1 MYLKFRHDLNGSS
14 KQTNPTEPNM
24 IRQVQTK
31 NTTTSAVIRSRAFVL
46 GFNEV
51 KTGRPLN
58 YDAFRDANDQWNY
71 ERGRQF
77 ALCFNG
83 ALKKGAKVTMSAAVM
98 LGVELHRKSII

>member
-1 MYLKFRHDLNGSS
+1 M
-14 KQTNPTEPNM
+14 T
-24 IRQVQTK
+24 RQIQTK
-31 NTTTSAVIRSRAFVL
+31 STTTTAVIRSRAFVQ

-51 KTGRPLN
+51 KAGKPLN
-58 YDAFRDANDQWNY
+58 YDAFLDSNDQWNY

-77 ALCFNG
+77 ALLFNG

>member
-1 MYLKFRHDLNGSS
+1 
-14 KQTNPTEPNM
+14 M
-24 IRQVQTK
+24 IRQIQTK
-31 NTTTSAVIRSRAFVL
+31 PTTTTAVIRSRAFVQ

-51 KTGRPLN
+51 KAGKPLN
-58 YDAFRDANDQWNY
+58 YDAFLDSNDQWNY

-83 ALKKGAKVTMSAAVM
+83 ALKRGAKVTMSAALM

>member
-1 MYLKFRHDLNGSS
+1 
-14 KQTNPTEPNM
+14 M
-24 IRQVQTK
+24 IRQIQTK
-31 NTTTSAVIRSRAFVL
+31 STTTHAVIRSRAFVR

-51 KTGRPLN
+51 KAGKPLN
-58 YDAFRDANDQWNY
+58 YDAFLDSNDQWNY

-98 LGVELHRKSII
+98 LGLELHRKSII

>member
-1 MYLKFRHDLNGSS
+1 
-14 KQTNPTEPNM
+14 M

-31 NTTTSAVIRSRAFVL
+31 PTTTTTAVIRSRAFVQ

-51 KTGRPLN
+51 KAGKPLN
-58 YDAFRDANDQWNY
+58 YDAFLDSNDQWNY

-77 ALCFNG
+77 ALLFNG
-83 ALKKGAKVTMSAAVM
+83 ALKKGAKVTMSAALM